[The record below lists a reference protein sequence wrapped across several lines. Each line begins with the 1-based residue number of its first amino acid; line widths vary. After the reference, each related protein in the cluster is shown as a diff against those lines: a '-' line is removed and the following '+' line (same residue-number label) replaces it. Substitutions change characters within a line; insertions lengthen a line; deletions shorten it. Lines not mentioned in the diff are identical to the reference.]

1 MRRLPEKVVKIFQNS
16 RLTKNKGLDALGVPL
31 EPIDIDLWYNLKESL
46 FMAGGQC
53 TKSTY
58 GQAERPYSAR
68 GCCVLLLHVIKFNI
82 RVGGII
88 CN

>member
-1 MRRLPEKVVKIFQNS
+1 MRCRARADRHRLLAQPH
-16 RLTKNKGLDALGVPL
+16 
-31 EPIDIDLWYNLKESL
+31 KESL

-58 GQAERPYSAR
+58 GQAERSYGAR
-68 GCCVLLLHVIKFNI
+68 GCCVLLLHVLEINI
-82 RVGGII
+82 HMGGIM